1 MAVLVVQHGR
11 EEGPY
16 AIGEALAAAGLRVRL
31 CRVAAG
37 DPLPGSL
44 AGVEALVITGGPAA
58 AHHDAGSA
66 THHAELALLRAA
78 LAAEVP
84 VLGAGSGAR
93 LLAVAAGGVA
103 GTEPGTKP
111 GGRARCG
118 DVRTSPAAAG
128 DPLFTDAPE
137 RLRAPHRHGE
147 ALELPA
153 GAVPLTSC
161 ERCPARAFRV
171 GGAAWGLPFHLDSDS
186 DTYTEVTGEADET
199 DKRGE
204 ADETG
209 MLGEANETDKL
220 SEASETD
227 KLGGK
232 VPLGEFSAPAPR
244 APAGPAPYPD
254 LLLGRFAVL
263 VAARAALTATR
274 AFFAPK
280 ADTWEAR
287 FAADGPRYEQA
298 VARLGLRPGQTA
310 LDLGCGTGRALPAL
324 RAGVGEKGAVLGVDV
339 TAAMLLA
346 AAREGRCGP
355 AGLLLADCYRLPL
368 PPGTVDGIFTAGLL
382 DHLPDPVTALREW
395 ARVTA
400 PGGALLLF
408 HPSGRVE
415 RAARHGRPLSPDDPL
430 GEPNLRPMLDGSGW
444 QLDCYEDAH
453 AYFLARAVRL
463 P

>member
-44 AGVEALVITGGPAA
+44 AGVEALVITDGPAA
-58 AHHDAGSA
+58 AHHDSGSA

-93 LLAVAAGGVA
+93 LLAVAAGGA
-103 GTEPGTKP
+103 AGAEQGTEPGAEH
-111 GGRARCG
+111 GGRAGCG

-128 DPLFTDAPE
+128 DPLFADAPE

-147 ALELPA
+147 APELPA
-153 GAVPLTSC
+153 GAVPLASC

-171 GGAAWGLPFHLDSDS
+171 GGAAWGLPFHLDG
-186 DTYTEVTGEADET
+186 T
-199 DKRGE
+199 
-204 ADETG
+204 
-209 MLGEANETDKL
+209 
-220 SEASETD
+220 
-227 KLGGK
+227 LGGK
-232 VPLGEFSAPAPR
+232 DPLGEFTAPR

-263 VAARAALTATR
+263 VAARAVLTATR

-280 ADTWEAR
+280 ADTWETR

-400 PGGALLLF
+400 QGGALLLF

-444 QLDCYEDAH
+444 RLDCYEDAH
-453 AYFLARAVRL
+453 AYFLARAVRV